1 MPINKEPATPPMIG
15 KIGPYTVFV
24 TPPPTPKPSFESS
37 PMSASESPKTKDV
50 SPPPVKSSS
59 PVRPPAVKSAPPV
72 LPPPVQYEKSAS
84 AYDSKFGFFWDA
96 VAKVQNAHSNL
107 DDHIARWFGL
117 NQSKYQ
123 WALDDY
129 YEKNGVDQIDA
140 KVKDVSTKAQSV

>member
-1 MPINKEPATPPMIG
+1 MPINKDPATPPMIG

-37 PMSASESPKTKDV
+37 P
-50 SPPPVKSSS
+50 VKSSP
-59 PVRPPAVKSAPPV
+59 PVQPPHVKSAPPV
-72 LPPPVQYEKSAS
+72 LPPPVQYEKSSS

-96 VAKVQNAHSNL
+96 VAKVQNAHSSL
-107 DDHIARWFGL
+107 DDSLARWFGL

-129 YEKNGVDQIDA
+129 YEKNTVDQVDA
-140 KVKDVSTKAQSV
+140 KVKDVSAKAQSV